1 MRGAPGVN
9 IQLVIAALIA
19 VASFGSAWQIQDWR
33 FTSKEADRDRQT
45 YETSLES
52 QRLAHR
58 AQTQDDKR
66 VIAAQNSAALRQ
78 RVLRADA
85 DASRAALIGLSA
97 AASEALSR
105 ANDSHNA
112 CLNTASAQ
120 SVVLNQCA
128 VEYRGLAETADRI
141 ESDRQTL
148 VEAWPKCRAE

>member
-1 MRGAPGVN
+1 MSAWSMTP
-9 IQLVIAALIA
+9 QLIIAAI
-19 VASFGSAWQIQDWR
+19 VAALGFGSAWQIQDWR
-33 FTSKEADRDRQT
+33 YKAKEADRDRQT

-52 QRLAHR
+52 ERLAHR
-58 AQTQDDKR
+58 AQTQDDQR
-66 VIAAQNSAALRQ
+66 VINAQNAAALRQ

-85 DASRAALIGLSA
+85 DASRTALIGLST

-128 VEYRGLAETADRI
+128 VEYRGLAEDADRI
-141 ESDRQTL
+141 LSDRQTL
-148 VEAWPKCRAE
+148 INAWPSGN